1 MATSTTPL
9 PPVTVT
15 LSTSCLNSIKNGIV
29 QTSGAST
36 GTLTVPLPCAEELWN
51 ALLNALKGPSGKK
64 KKGGESK
71 KAGPVKKRGGSGGS
85 GRARANE

>member
-1 MATSTTPL
+1 MATSTPL

-15 LSTSCLNSIKNGIV
+15 LSKDCLTSIKNGIV
-29 QTSGAST
+29 DGGSGTT

-64 KKGGESK
+64 KKGGTAK
-71 KAGPVKKRGGSGGS
+71 KSGPVKKRGGSGGS